1 MLAGWIFKAGDFIE
15 GLMVQL
21 KDYRIGNRLHFC
33 IVDNPSK
40 LANLS
45 RYLKAN
51 LGTDGRGDDDICA
64 PRGLY
69 GSQWAQSD

>member
-51 LGTDGRGDDDICA
+51 LVPMAVETMTFVLHGDFREPMGAVD
-64 PRGLY
+64 
-69 GSQWAQSD
+69 

>member
-15 GLMVQL
+15 GLMVQP

-51 LGTDGRGDDDICA
+51 LVPMAVETMTFVLHGDFREPMGAVD
-64 PRGLY
+64 
-69 GSQWAQSD
+69 